1 MCHTFKKNFLSH
13 AYEDVK
19 SMTLS
24 SATHSKRILLSHAH
38 EDAKSMTLSK

>member
-1 MCHTFKKNFLSH
+1 MPNIQKEFLSH
-13 AYEDVK
+13 SCEDVK

-38 EDAKSMTLSK
+38 EDAKSITLSN